1 MSPFSYFIMMDFL
14 RHQFHIFY
22 GDVNDPLTW
31 KWTGN
36 SFATMIDAEDKI
48 EELHRDVEPSE

>member
-48 EELHRDVEPSE
+48 EELDRP